1 MFFNFRR
8 KPPLSALIPQGYIDM
23 HCHVLPGIDDGA
35 KNLNESLGVL
45 EGMKD
50 LGFEGVIATPHTMG
64 GVWPNTPQTIES
76 SFNQVNT
83 ANNKAIHDLR
93 YSSEYLIDDD
103 FINLMEQG
111 QLMPL
116 KDDLLLVELSYF
128 QPPPNL
134 FEVLFELT
142 NKGYQPVLA
151 HPERYRFYF
160 DSTKT
165 FYKLKS
171 VGCLFQLNLMSL
183 VGHYGDDV
191 AAMAD
196 KLLKL
201 GLYDFS
207 GSDIHGTRHF
217 EIFNK
222 PVTVKNHKGIPELL
236 EKNQFFKL

>member
-1 MFFNFRR
+1 MFFNFKR
-8 KPPLSALIPQGYIDM
+8 KPQLSALIPQGYIDI
-23 HCHVLPGIDDGA
+23 HAHVLPGIDDGA
-35 KNLNESLGVL
+35 KDLNESLGIL
-45 EGMKD
+45 KGMQA
-50 LGFEGVIATPHTMG
+50 LGFEGVIGTPHTMH
-64 GVWPNTPQTIES
+64 GVWPNTPQTIAD
-76 SFNQVNT
+76 SFKRVDSEKD
-83 ANNKAIHDLR
+83 KAIHDLR

-103 FINLMEQG
+103 FINLLEKG
-111 QLMPL
+111 QLIPL

-142 NKGYQPVLA
+142 NKGYQPILA

-217 EIFNK
+217 QIFEK
-222 PVTVKNHKGIPELL
+222 PVTVKHHKMIPDLL
-236 EKNQFFKL
+236 EKNSYFK